1 METRKAEQSTLK
13 LGKPIKEIVKYSL
26 IVGGIILLGSAFAL
40 AGAYYT
46 QRDETGLTEHQ
57 KQQLLELKTEQAKIE
72 IDNVDLEL
80 KIKQNV
86 QDLLEIETMKAEV
99 KTTNR

>member
-1 METRKAEQSTLK
+1 MENKNTEQPTLK
-13 LGKPIKEIVKYSL
+13 LGKPIREIVKYSL
-26 IVGGIILLGSAFAL
+26 IAGGVVLLGSMFVLKAM
-40 AGAYYT
+40 YYVE
-46 QRDETGLTEHQ
+46 RDETGLTEHQ

-86 QDLLEIETMKAEV
+86 QDLQEIEVKKAEV
-99 KTTNR
+99 KM